1 MATTEPAPS
10 PHDRSDRP
18 GRRRPFS
25 TWVKKLT
32 TNFKNSSSDGQLR
45 NGSESKRLPGKKG
58 HKKHV
63 SKNNNPYPQSGR
75 VGQGQT
81 NHSSHSFS
89 STGRSGSATS
99 LERSVRSDDDGPPHT
114 AGGARSLAPTVAT
127 DHEAPHS
134 MVAPS
139 QGASSVAGTNRTAG
153 GIDSRRGG
161 DSTFSI
167 YSTSGVATMLS
178 ERNSFYA
185 KQQRD
190 AGDGASTR
198 SGFLG
203 HGRADSIS
211 GSIGGVAS
219 PLVSPRERAAVEET
233 MEERMATTAD
243 VRGKE
248 REDDGR

>member
-1 MATTEPAPS
+1 MS
-10 PHDRSDRP
+10 DRSDRP

-45 NGSESKRLPGKKG
+45 NGSESKRLQGKKG

-139 QGASSVAGTNRTAG
+139 QGAS
-153 GIDSRRGG
+153 
-161 DSTFSI
+161 
-167 YSTSGVATMLS
+167 
-178 ERNSFYA
+178 
-185 KQQRD
+185 
-190 AGDGASTR
+190 
-198 SGFLG
+198 GFLG

-233 MEERMATTAD
+233 MEERTAATAD